1 MNWWNNIWLNEG
13 FATYMSFLAAD
24 SVEPTFK
31 IVSSLQSF
39 SAHIRLMRILFW
51 VVTNALLVFS
61 SLFRSKALESTH
73 EGKAWCICYIT
84 WVMQHV
90 VLSVCF
96 PQKELSILFNLHS
109 AFEQDS
115 LVSSH
120 PLSPPAKDVQTTL
133 EIDQMFDVITYC
145 KVKSQITL
153 AVNIHQPSWPRWWR
167 VRWKHTWLWL
177 YLYIQYT
184 VCFIFS
190 VIWLLWKLTY
200 KWIWCSLCRG
210 RQCWECWKTWWE
222 NRLSRKG
229 LK

>member
-1 MNWWNNIWLNEG
+1 MSNEDPVLSS
-13 FATYMSFLAAD
+13 YKCSSSFLF
-24 SVEPTFK
+24 SVPK
-31 IVSSLQSF
+31 QSF
-39 SAHIRLMRILFW
+39 GKYTRRESLMHMLY
-51 VVTNALLVFS
+51 N
-61 SLFRSKALESTH
+61 
-73 EGKAWCICYIT
+73 
-84 WVMQHV
+84 
-90 VLSVCF
+90 LSHATCGFVCVCF

-200 KWIWCSLCRG
+200 KWVWCSLCRG